1 MWGKMDKFDNSFDDD
16 HDLNADFVGV
26 ESDDGLAPARPDEL
40 FTTPSEMGRDDVAR
54 LLAQKTM
61 SPTVVSGFIVIFELL
76 LLMLSG
82 ALSITF
88 VLGTSILNIGLPIGV
103 LFGVTV
109 LFSLLVHALHLDTL
123 RVIRDLPQQLM
134 RIVAAWM
141 VCFSAVILSSQ
152 MLPDLNLFDTRWVT
166 PWFVTGFALV
176 FTFRFFAGIA
186 VKKWTEDGLLERRAI
201 IVGGGAEAEQV
212 ILGLEREQN
221 NDIRICGIFDD
232 RTDDRSPDT
241 VAGYPKLGT
250 VPELIEFSRL
260 ARLDMLIVSLP
271 LTAGG
276 RVREMLK
283 KLWILPLDIRLSAH
297 TNKMAFKQRA
307 YSYIGAMPF
316 VKLSER
322 PISGWRFIRK
332 RIFDIVISALM
343 IIALA
348 PLMVV
353 TAIMIKKDSKGPVFF
368 RQKRHGFNN
377 EEINVWKFRSMYT
390 DMCDQAAKVVVT
402 KDDPRVTKVGAFIR
416 KTSIDELPQLWNVLK
431 GELSLVGPRP
441 HAVHAHLQDQ
451 PWNEVVDGYFARHR
465 VKPGVTGWAQI
476 NGWRGEID
484 NVEKIKKRTD
494 HDLYYIE
501 NWSLAFD
508 FLILLKTPFRLMDT
522 KNAY

>member
-1 MWGKMDKFDNSFDDD
+1 MWGIMDKFDNLHGEK
-16 HDLNADFVGV
+16 HDVNTDSIGI
-26 ESDDGLAPARPDEL
+26 DNDGNITPSRPDEL
-40 FTTPSEMGRDDVAR
+40 FKTPSEMGRDEIAS

-61 SPTVVSGFIVIFELL
+61 SPSVVSGFVVIFELL
-76 LLMLSG
+76 LIMVSG
-82 ALSITF
+82 ALSIAF
-88 VLGTSILNIGLPIGV
+88 VHEGPLTSLGFPLSV
-103 LFGVTV
+103 LFSVTV
-109 LFSLLVHALHLDTL
+109 LFSLLVHVLHLDTL

-141 VCFSAVILSSQ
+141 VCFSGVILSSQ
-152 MLPDLNLFDTRWVT
+152 MLPELNLFDTRWVT
-166 PWFVTGFALV
+166 PWFLTGFALV
-176 FTFRFFAGIA
+176 FIFRSFVGFV
-186 VKKWTEDGLLERRAI
+186 VKGWTEAGLLERRAI
-201 IVGGGAEAEQV
+201 IVGGGADAEQV

-232 RTDDRSPDT
+232 RTDDRSPDI

-250 VPELIEFSRL
+250 VPELVEFARS

-322 PISGWRFIRK
+322 PISGWRFVRK
-332 RIFDIVISALM
+332 RIFDIVVSALM

-348 PLMVV
+348 PLMIV
-353 TAIMIKKDSKGPVFF
+353 TAIKIKMDSKGPVFF

-377 EEINVWKFRSMYT
+377 EEIDVWKFRSMYT
-390 DMCDQAAKVVVT
+390 DMCDPAAKVVVT
-402 KDDPRVTKVGAFIR
+402 KGDPRVTKVGAFIR

-508 FLILLKTPFRLMDT
+508 LYILFKTPFRLMDT

>member
-1 MWGKMDKFDNSFDDD
+1 MDKLDNLHNEDFDVDIDTIGTDN
-16 HDLNADFVGV
+16 
-26 ESDDGLAPARPDEL
+26 DGNITPPRPDEL
-40 FTTPSEMGRDDVAR
+40 FKTPSEMGRDDVAS

-61 SPTVVSGFIVIFELL
+61 SPTVVSGFIVIFELVL
-76 LLMLSG
+76 IMMSG
-82 ALSITF
+82 ALSIAF
-88 VLGTSILNIGLPIGV
+88 VHEGPLTSLGLPLGV

-152 MLPDLNLFDTRWVT
+152 MLPELNLFDTRWVT

-176 FTFRFFAGIA
+176 FTFRCLVGFA
-186 VKKWTEDGLLERRAI
+186 VKGWTEAGLLERRAI
-201 IVGGGAEAEQV
+201 IVGGGPEAEQV

-250 VPELIEFSRL
+250 VPELVEFSRS

-332 RIFDIVISALM
+332 RICL
-343 IIALA
+343 L
-348 PLMVV
+348 
-353 TAIMIKKDSKGPVFF
+353 
-368 RQKRHGFNN
+368 
-377 EEINVWKFRSMYT
+377 YT
-390 DMCDQAAKVVVT
+390 SPS
-402 KDDPRVTKVGAFIR
+402 PR
-416 KTSIDELPQLWNVLK
+416 D
-431 GELSLVGPRP
+431 
-441 HAVHAHLQDQ
+441 
-451 PWNEVVDGYFARHR
+451 
-465 VKPGVTGWAQI
+465 
-476 NGWRGEID
+476 RG
-484 NVEKIKKRTD
+484 
-494 HDLYYIE
+494 
-501 NWSLAFD
+501 
-508 FLILLKTPFRLMDT
+508 
-522 KNAY
+522 

>member
-1 MWGKMDKFDNSFDDD
+1 MDKFDNSFDDD
-16 HDLNADFVGV
+16 HDLNADFIGV
-26 ESDDGLAPARPDEL
+26 ESNDGLAPARPDEL
-40 FTTPSEMGRDDVAR
+40 FATPSEMGRDDVAR

-61 SPTVVSGFIVIFELL
+61 SPAVVSGFIVIFELV

-88 VLGTSILNIGLPIGV
+88 VLGTPILSIGMPMGV

-176 FTFRFFAGIA
+176 FTFRLFAGIA
-186 VKKWTEDGLLERRAI
+186 VKKWTEAGLLERRAI

-212 ILGLEREQN
+212 ILGLERQQN

-250 VPELIEFSRL
+250 VPELIEFSRS

-316 VKLSER
+316 VKLAER
-322 PISGWRFIRK
+322 PISGWRFVRK
-332 RIFDIVISALM
+332 RVFDIIISALM
-343 IIALA
+343 IIALT

-353 TAIMIKKDSKGPVFF
+353 TAIMIKMDSKGPVFF

-377 EEINVWKFRSMYT
+377 EEIDVWKFRSMYT

-508 FLILLKTPFRLMDT
+508 LYILLKTPFRLIDT

>member
-1 MWGKMDKFDNSFDDD
+1 MDKFDSLHNEDVDVD
-16 HDLNADFVGV
+16 TDIIGMDG
-26 ESDDGLAPARPDEL
+26 DDGSAPARPDEL
-40 FTTPSEMGRDDVAR
+40 FTVPSEMERDDVAR

-61 SPTVVSGFIVIFELL
+61 SPAVVAGFIVIFELIL
-76 LLMLSG
+76 VVLSG
-82 ALSITF
+82 ALSIAFDQSEPFKFISMPT
-88 VLGTSILNIGLPIGV
+88 GV

-134 RIVAAWM
+134 RIVATWM
-141 VCFSAVILSSQ
+141 VCFSTVILSSQ
-152 MLPDLNLFDTRWVT
+152 MLPELNLFDTRWVT
-166 PWFVTGFALV
+166 PWFIMGFALV
-176 FTFRFFAGIA
+176 FSFRFFAGFV
-186 VKKWTEDGLLERRAI
+186 VKKWTEAGLLERRAI
-201 IVGGGAEAEQV
+201 IVGGGEEAEQV
-212 ILGLEREQN
+212 ILGLERQQN

-250 VPELIEFSRL
+250 VPELVEFARS

-276 RVREMLK
+276 RVRQMLK

-316 VKLSER
+316 VNLAER
-322 PISGWRFIRK
+322 PIAGWRFVRK
-332 RIFDIVISALM
+332 RIFDVIFSILM
-343 IIALA
+343 IVALS
-348 PLMVV
+348 PLMAV
-353 TAIMIKKDSKGPVFF
+353 TAIMIKLDSKGPVFF

-377 EEINVWKFRSMYT
+377 EVIDVWKFRSMYT
-390 DMCDQAAKVVVT
+390 DMCDPTAKVVVT
-402 KDDPRVTKVGAFIR
+402 KGDPRVTKVGAFIR

-508 FLILLKTPFRLMDT
+508 LYILFQTPLRLMDT

>member
-1 MWGKMDKFDNSFDDD
+1 MEKFDNLQNENIDID
-16 HDLNADFVGV
+16 ADAIGMNN
-26 ESDDGLAPARPDEL
+26 DDGFTPARPDEL
-40 FTTPSEMGRDDVAR
+40 FKTPAEMGRDDVAN

-61 SPTVVSGFIVIFELL
+61 SPTVVSGFAVIFE
-76 LLMLSG
+76 M
-82 ALSITF
+82 
-88 VLGTSILNIGLPIGV
+88 VLIIV
-103 LFGVTV
+103 
-109 LFSLLVHALHLDTL
+109 
-123 RVIRDLPQQLM
+123 
-134 RIVAAWM
+134 VAAWM

-152 MLPDLNLFDTRWVT
+152 MLPELNLFDTRWVT

-176 FTFRFFAGIA
+176 FIFRCLVGFA
-186 VKKWTEDGLLERRAI
+186 VKGWTEAGLLERRAI
-201 IVGGGAEAEQV
+201 IVGGGTEAEQV
-212 ILGLEREQN
+212 ILGLERQQN

-232 RTDDRSPDT
+232 RTDDRSPDI

-250 VPELIEFSRL
+250 VPELVEFARS

-283 KLWILPLDIRLSAH
+283 KLWVLPLDIRLSAH

-322 PISGWRFIRK
+322 PISGWRFVRK
-332 RIFDIVISALM
+332 RVFDIIISALM
-343 IIALA
+343 IIALT

-353 TAIMIKKDSKGPVFF
+353 TAIMIKMDSKGPVFF

-377 EEINVWKFRSMYT
+377 EEIDVWKFRSMYT

-402 KDDPRVTKVGAFIR
+402 KNDPRVTKVGAFIR
-416 KTSIDELPQLWNVLK
+416 KTSIDELPQLWN
-431 GELSLVGPRP
+431 
-441 HAVHAHLQDQ
+441 
-451 PWNEVVDGYFARHR
+451 VDGYFARHR

-508 FLILLKTPFRLMDT
+508 LYILLKTPFRLMDT